1 MPVLLVRV
9 KHNGVADGNLVG
21 GLAPALNSYSAL
33 DDQEPLRACM
43 FVPVCA
49 PTILELDMV
58 DVDRCTF
65 GRGREQLDVGRSG
78 EGLGVGRARGDVG
91 VPEDTHDVKGI
102 IAISAVKSRNNFRS
116 S

>member
-1 MPVLLVRV
+1 
-9 KHNGVADGNLVG
+9 
-21 GLAPALNSYSAL
+21 
-33 DDQEPLRACM
+33 
-43 FVPVCA
+43 
-49 PTILELDMV
+49 
-58 DVDRCTF
+58 
-65 GRGREQLDVGRSG
+65 VGRSG